1 MSKVQVGDMARDPLG
16 VLWECTVRDIG
27 ERYSVGVVRRSVRVP
42 KEEKTRWISLSDW
55 RKLDRSLDL
64 PLLDRYAVTREVDV
78 GDLTG
83 LIGRRHLERCDD
95 CDRYKYQIEVCPH
108 CNETLIDTGVGRQAQ
123 SVIEHQAAALCFV
136 QLTEGKT

>member
-1 MSKVQVGDMARDPLG
+1 MSKIQVGDMARDPLG

-27 ERYSVGVVRRSVRVP
+27 ERYSVGVVRRSFRVP
-42 KEEKTRWISLSDW
+42 AEEIRWISLSDW
-55 RKLDRSLDL
+55 RKLDRVSDPSFLEGTS
-64 PLLDRYAVTREVDV
+64 VTREVDV

-95 CDRYKYQIEVCPH
+95 CGRYKYLVEVCPH
-108 CNETLIDTGVGRQAQ
+108 CNEALIDTGVGRQVQ